1 MARYSNGE
9 YGIDPGLIFS
19 FPSRTENGV
28 SRIVEG
34 ITHDEFGQKM
44 MASTLEELRKER
56 DAVIELGLIP
66 SKETVAS

>member
-1 MARYSNGE
+1 

-34 ITHDEFGQKM
+34 ITHDDFGRKKLQD
-44 MASTLEELRKER
+44 TLEELRKER
-56 DAVIELGLIP
+56 DAVKEL
-66 SKETVAS
+66 ER